1 MSPKPRKLVKLD
13 ILQNAIL
20 NSANFAI
27 IATDANGIIQLFNPG
42 AERMLGYDGIDLV
55 NKKTPAEF
63 HDSQEMVARAEELS
77 AEFATAIAPGFNALA
92 YKASRGI
99 ADNYDL
105 TLIRKNGSRFPA
117 AVSITALLD
126 PGTEIIG
133 YLLIVTD
140 YSAEAAMFA
149 AEQKKERMKDEF
161 VATVSHEL
169 RTPLTSITGA
179 LGLLTGGAAGKLPDP
194 GSRLLAIAHTNSL
207 RLVRLLNDILDIEKM
222 EAGKV
227 VFDFQCV
234 EVQALVEQAIEENYK
249 FAESCDVRL
258 RFAPTSTPLKC
269 ARTPT
274 GSSRSSPICSRMPSS
289 SRHPVE
295 KWSSWWRCE
304 MRPSTFR
311 CKTMALVFPL
321 NSDLAF
327 SRSLRRP
334 TPRTPAKGAAP
345 ASG

>member
-1 MSPKPRKLVKLD
+1 MGGESLVLLKKWSPSAVPDDASHPADVAAEMPRKMVPVGLE
-13 ILQNAIL
+13 ILQDAIL

-27 IATDANGIIQLFNPG
+27 IATDANGIIQLFNPD
-42 AERMLGYDGIDLV
+42 AERMLGYDGSDLV
-55 NKKTPAEF
+55 NKKTPEEF

-99 ADNYDL
+99 ADNYHL

-117 AVSITALLD
+117 AVSITALRNSG
-126 PGTEIIG
+126 PEIIG
-133 YLLIVTD
+133 YLLIASD
-140 YSAEAAMFA
+140 YSAEAAMIA

-179 LGLLTGGAAGKLPDP
+179 LGLLIGGAAGKLPDP

-227 VFDFQCV
+227 VFDFKCV
-234 EVQALVEQAIEENYK
+234 EVEALIEQAIEENHK
-249 FAESCDVRL
+249 MAESYDVRL
-258 RFAPTSTPLKC
+258 RLELGSRTCSS
-269 ARTPT
+269 ARGP
-274 GSSRSSPICSRMPSS
+274 
-289 SRHPVE
+289 
-295 KWSSWWRCE
+295 
-304 MRPSTFR
+304 RP
-311 CKTMALVFPL
+311 AYPGPHQ
-321 NSDLAF
+321 SDLERHQVLATWWG
-327 SRSLRRP
+327 SGRRGG
-334 TPRTPAKGAAP
+334 GAR
-345 ASG
+345 